1 MILFSVL
8 ALLMLVGAIIS
19 VTVHEDLR
27 KCRSE
32 VPLLNNCTPDGEP
45 DMRINNVNS
54 VESQGV

>member
-27 KCRSE
+27 KSRFE
-32 VPLLNNCTPDGEP
+32 APLLNNYTPEGEQ

-54 VESQGV
+54 VDS